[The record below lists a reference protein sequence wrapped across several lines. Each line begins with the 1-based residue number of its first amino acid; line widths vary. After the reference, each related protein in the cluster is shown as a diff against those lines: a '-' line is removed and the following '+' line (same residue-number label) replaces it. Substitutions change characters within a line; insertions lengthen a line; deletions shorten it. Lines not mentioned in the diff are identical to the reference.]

1 MKKCK
6 VFEQVNEENLTFK
19 NTLSV
24 LNEMKKELNSIK
36 EESNIADTII
46 EKLKNI
52 KEDNLY
58 EKDMEKYLDGDGYT
72 DEICF
77 AQFDGIV
84 FNRRVDLAESIDF
97 IKRKKKYINDFVEDF
112 SKTCCYV
119 YDILNNNNNPIYIY
133 TEIKEKIDNM
143 SKDIER
149 FSYPDEDEDE
159 IAASEYTVSD
169 FVYSLDNLVDKLKDT
184 YRKELKN
191 L

>member
-1 MKKCK
+1 MELKNNNTNGEK
-6 VFEQVNEENLTFK
+6 LTFK
-19 NTLSV
+19 MTLNI
-24 LNEMKKELNSIK
+24 LNEMKEELNNIK
-36 EESNIADTII
+36 NKSNIADIII

-58 EKDMEKYLDGDGYT
+58 EKDMEKYLGGDGFT

-77 AQFDGIV
+77 AQFDGIT
-84 FNRRVDLAESIDF
+84 FNRHVDLSESIDF

-119 YDILNNNNNPIYIY
+119 YDILSNNNNHIYIY

-143 SKDIER
+143 SKDIEN
-149 FSYPDEDEDE
+149 FSYPDGDE
-159 IAASEYTVSD
+159 IVAPEYEVSD
-169 FVYSLDNLVDKLKDT
+169 FVYSLDELVDKLKDA
-184 YRKELKN
+184 YIKELKK

>member
-19 NTLSV
+19 NTLSI
-24 LNEMKKELNSIK
+24 LNEMKKELNRIK

-97 IKRKKKYINDFVEDF
+97 IKRKW
-112 SKTCCYV
+112 
-119 YDILNNNNNPIYIY
+119 
-133 TEIKEKIDNM
+133 IK
-143 SKDIER
+143 IE
-149 FSYPDEDEDE
+149 
-159 IAASEYTVSD
+159 
-169 FVYSLDNLVDKLKDT
+169 
-184 YRKELKN
+184 
-191 L
+191 